1 MLILLKIIKVEN
13 RIKALLKAKNI
24 NASKLADEIGIQRSS
39 MSHVLNGRNKPS
51 LDFIQKILETYPDIN
66 AEWLIRGTGPIF
78 SKGDL
83 FSGQDSGP
91 TKPIDVNKSVVR
103 MPLYDEETPGNADS
117 EENRQD
123 AHAAHDE
130 KLKPPAKKAV
140 TAKSNVKDTPPDEI
154 EMVLVLYRNGTV
166 KRYWLG

>member
-1 MLILLKIIKVEN
+1 VEN

-66 AEWLIRGTGPIF
+66 AEWLIRGTGLMF
-78 SKGDL
+78 SNGDL
-83 FSGQDSGP
+83 FSGTASNLANPGEDQ
-91 TKPIDVNKSVVR
+91 KSVIR
-103 MPLYDEETPGNADS
+103 MPLYDDEAPVADDNQGNSLNPPAAPLEKSRPQPRKTAAAKSVVKETP
-117 EENRQD
+117 E
-123 AHAAHDE
+123 
-130 KLKPPAKKAV
+130 
-140 TAKSNVKDTPPDEI
+140 EI

-166 KRYWLG
+166 KQYRALVACGSSG